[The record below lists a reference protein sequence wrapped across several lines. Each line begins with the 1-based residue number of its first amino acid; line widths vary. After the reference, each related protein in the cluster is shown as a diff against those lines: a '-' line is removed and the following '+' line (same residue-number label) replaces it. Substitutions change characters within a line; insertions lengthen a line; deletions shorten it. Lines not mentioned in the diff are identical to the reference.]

1 MAFFQFALG
10 DEQGSVDHQGADNQH
25 RRGAVDAAQGHLLTG
40 NVDHAGID
48 FVDDEKQEQRDE
60 VDELFHSGSQKQD
73 VAA

>member
-1 MAFFQFALG
+1 MAG
-10 DEQGSVDHQGADNQH
+10 DLD
-25 RRGAVDAAQGHLLTG
+25 DAGF
-40 NVDHAGID
+40 D